1 MNRIFPITVLFI
13 LIGCGSKDDLQENTC
28 TAEIVFSVYATIY
41 DDAGQLIENA
51 TVTYSVDGGAE
62 GSCEMD
68 GIGGHYC
75 GEDEAGEVAIYVLAE
90 GYDDAEETVTVE
102 EDECHVTM
110 EILDIE
116 LVASE

>member
-1 MNRIFPITVLFI
+1 MKTIFPITLLSI
-13 LIGCGSKDDLQENTC
+13 LIGCGSKDDPQENSC

-41 DDAGQLIENA
+41 DDAGLLIENA
-51 TVTYSVDGGAE
+51 TVSYSVDDGAE

-75 GEDEAGEVAIYVLAE
+75 GEGEAGEVAIYVLAE
-90 GYDDAEETVTVE
+90 GYEDAEETVTVE
-102 EDECHVTM
+102 EDECHVTT

-116 LVASE
+116 LGSSE